1 MIGACGI
8 FRRSL
13 VRLGRLGGGII
24 QLGVL
29 LMLRYSS
36 RGPWRLLRWSS
47 RRYLSFSQR
56 TRSSTIFRDE
66 TSPKTV
72 TSLKLYQV
80 VHRYGGFSVAALVM
94 DELVPTLRPQ
104 DWDRQRSV
112 RT

>member
-47 RRYLSFSQR
+47 RRYLSFSVSR
-56 TRSSTIFRDE
+56 RSCA
-66 TSPKTV
+66 P
-72 TSLKLYQV
+72 
-80 VHRYGGFSVAALVM
+80 VHRRADNTAAENAELYHFS
-94 DELVPTLRPQ
+94 
-104 DWDRQRSV
+104 
-112 RT
+112 